1 MDPFEG
7 DDEMDDDIAA
17 MPSHSTKVAPAP
29 ELITA
34 ASSSSSTAAN
44 PAVAPAAEPAKQVP
58 KVKKYKKIIRI
69 KYVEETVEDDQ
80 GYFVTQRKEIKEE
93 IEVTD
98 DEDDE
103 KTRKR
108 PTPSMS
114 TGANKKQKKSKQGG
128 LMGFFKKKW
137 TKCVHMDARIFHFPL
152 LVKTKDFF
160 YKRQKV
166 RFINKL

>member
-1 MDPFEG
+1 
-7 DDEMDDDIAA
+7 
-17 MPSHSTKVAPAP
+17 
-29 ELITA
+29 
-34 ASSSSSTAAN
+34 
-44 PAVAPAAEPAKQVP
+44 
-58 KVKKYKKIIRI
+58 
-69 KYVEETVEDDQ
+69 
-80 GYFVTQRKEIKEE
+80 
-93 IEVTD
+93 
-98 DEDDE
+98 
-103 KTRKR
+103 
-108 PTPSMS
+108 MS

>member
-29 ELITA
+29 ELSTA
-34 ASSSSSTAAN
+34 ASSSSSTA
-44 PAVAPAAEPAKQVP
+44 PKPVVASAAEPAKQVP

-69 KYVEETVEDDQ
+69 KYEEETVEDDQ

-114 TGANKKQKKSKQGG
+114 TGANKKPKKSKQGG

-137 TKCVHMDARIFHFPL
+137 TKCVHMDARLFHFSTASED
-152 LVKTKDFF
+152 KRIFF
-160 YKRQKV
+160 FGRD
-166 RFINKL
+166 R